1 MDKDLSG
8 RIQSVDRAMM
18 ILEAL
23 GSFDS
28 GCRLTDLSKATGLS
42 LTTAHRLLTTLQQRR
57 FVQFSKGENL
67 WFVGAGAYAVG
78 SSFFKDR
85 SIVASAAPFLRR
97 LRDQAGETANIG
109 IVEDG
114 QILLADQAKAKDSCN
129 AISAIGARTPMSASG
144 MGKAFLASYHPDE
157 VVALTRKQGLNRIT
171 SKSLTS
177 IDALGRELKR
187 IEAQGYSLDDEEYR
201 VGLRCVAAPVY
212 NDRHEVVCALSV
224 SGSSRRITAERL
236 SSLAQFVK
244 DVASD
249 FTLHLGGKVYR

>member
-23 GSFDS
+23 GSHDS
-28 GCRLTDLSKATGLS
+28 GCRLTDLSKTTGLS

-85 SIVASAAPFLRR
+85 SIVASAGPFLRR

-114 QILLADQAKAKDSCN
+114 QILLADQAKAKQSSN
-129 AISAIGARTPMSASG
+129 SISAIGARTPMSASG

-157 VVALTRKQGLNRIT
+157 VVALTRKQGLSRIT

-177 IDALGRELKR
+177 IEALGRELKR
-187 IEAQGYSLDDEEYR
+187 VEAQGYSLDDEEYR
-201 VGLRCVAAPVY
+201 IGLRCVAAPVY
-212 NDRHEVVCALSV
+212 NDRHEVVCAISV
-224 SGSSRRITAERL
+224 SGSSRRITTDRL
-236 SSLAQFVK
+236 SSLARFVK
-244 DVASD
+244 DIACE
-249 FTLHLGGKVYR
+249 FTLHLGGKAYR